1 MLLLQTKYFFV
12 ISSCNSHECYLT
24 LFNCN
29 FLGTIRHI
37 CNYVLTLCDW
47 FTKTD
52 MKCFSQNVINEVFSC
67 SDEIKM
73 FISSNIIAMATSLN
87 ENASDIKISNIK
99 IIIIVITT

>member
-1 MLLLQTKYFFV
+1 
-12 ISSCNSHECYLT
+12 
-24 LFNCN
+24 
-29 FLGTIRHI
+29 
-37 CNYVLTLCDW
+37 
-47 FTKTD
+47 